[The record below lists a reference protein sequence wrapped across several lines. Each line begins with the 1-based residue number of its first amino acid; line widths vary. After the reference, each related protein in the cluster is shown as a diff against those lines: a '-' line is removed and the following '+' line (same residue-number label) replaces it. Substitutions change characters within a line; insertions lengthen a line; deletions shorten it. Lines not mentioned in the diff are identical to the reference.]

1 MRVAIIGAGISG
13 LSTAFYFNRSRS
25 DAELHIFEANDHL
38 GGTMHT
44 VNKDGFLFEEGGNG
58 FLSNKPD
65 MLKLV
70 EDCEGSHLLMRSED
84 AARKRFIYTDAM
96 HPFPDSPGK
105 FFKSGLL
112 TFPQKL
118 RVAGEVFTP
127 AKRDDSDETLQSFG
141 YRRLGK
147 AFTDVFLDAMTAGIY
162 GTTADRVSVR
172 AAFPLVAALEKEH
185 GGLFKG
191 MIKRRKQSAGPGGV
205 LMSFKGGMNTIVDH
219 LKSKIKAQWHTGH
232 PVDRVTAT
240 ENGYQLAVGGQ
251 THDFDQIIMAVPAY
265 AAAPMLSDLDP
276 ELSRQLDALD
286 YSPIAVVGF
295 GWKELDHPLDG
306 FGLLTTA
313 KAPLPFLGVLWDSS
327 IFPDRAPDGMKS
339 LRIMLGGQ
347 RAPHKV
353 DQDPETL
360 IQESQEGLVKA
371 LGIDKAP
378 DATIVKR
385 WPKGLP
391 GYPVGHIEAV
401 DRIMAQ
407 ASQHRGLHLTGN
419 AFRGIAMNDCVR
431 NGRLTAEQA
440 ALVGRAT

>member
-13 LSTAFYFNRSRS
+13 LSTAFYLKRTRS
-25 DAELHIFEANDHL
+25 DAEVHVFEANEHL

-44 VNKDGFLFEEGGNG
+44 VNRDGFLFEEGGNG

-70 EDCEGSHLLMRSED
+70 NESQAADILMRSED
-84 AARKRFIYTDAM
+84 AARRRFIYTDRM
-96 HPFPDSPGK
+96 HPFPDGPGK
-105 FFKSGLL
+105 FIRSQLL
-112 TFPQKL
+112 TPAQKL
-118 RVAGEVFTP
+118 RILGEVFVP
-127 AKRDDSDETLQSFG
+127 PKRDDQDETLQSFG

-162 GTTADRVSVR
+162 GTTADRVSVQ
-172 AAFPLVAALEKEH
+172 AAFPLVVNLEREY

-205 LMSFKGGMNTIVDH
+205 LMSFKGGMTTMVDH
-219 LKSKIKAQWHTGH
+219 LQQQVDAQWHTGA
-232 PVDRVTAT
+232 PVEAITRDGEGYRVQSAGDALKVDQVIVAT
-240 ENGYQLAVGGQ
+240 
-251 THDFDQIIMAVPAY
+251 PAY
-265 AAAPMLSDLDP
+265 AASELLQPLDA
-276 ELSRQLDALD
+276 ELSSQLAALD

-313 KAPLPFLGVLWDSS
+313 DADLPVLGVLWDSS
-327 IFPDRAPDGMKS
+327 IFPDRAPEGMKS
-339 LRIMLGGQ
+339 VRVMLGGQ

-360 IQESQEGLVKA
+360 IQEALEGVRKG
-371 LGIDKAP
+371 LGIEKAP
-378 DATIVKR
+378 DTTFVKR

-391 GYPVGHIEAV
+391 GYPVGHIQAV
-401 DRIMAQ
+401 DAIMER

-419 AFRGIAMNDCVR
+419 AYRGIAMNDCVR
-431 NGRLTAEQA
+431 NGRLTAEA
-440 ALVGRAT
+440 AAMVGRVN